1 MLKPIGD
8 KIIAKA
14 LSAEEVTPGGI
25 VLPESAQEKPLEGE
39 VIAVGPGE
47 QLGSGEFRPIDVKPG
62 DKVIYGKYAGTEVK
76 VGSQEY
82 IVLRQDDI
90 LAIIE

>member
-1 MLKPIGD
+1 MLKPLGD
-8 KIIAKA
+8 RIIAKA

-25 VLPESAQEKPLEGE
+25 VLPESAQEKPLEAE

-47 QLGSGEFRPIDVKPG
+47 QLGSGEFRPIDVKAG

-76 VGSQEY
+76 LGADEY

-90 LAIIE
+90 LAIVE